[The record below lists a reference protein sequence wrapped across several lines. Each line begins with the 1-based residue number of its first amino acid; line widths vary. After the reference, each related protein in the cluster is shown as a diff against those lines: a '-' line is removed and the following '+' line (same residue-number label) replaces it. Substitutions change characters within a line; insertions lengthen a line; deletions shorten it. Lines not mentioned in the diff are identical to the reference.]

1 MVVAIGVLLVIQMMI
16 LGLNLHGVYR
26 IVTMALFPVLFVA
39 GMILLISSVAVL
51 IVVLLFVF
59 IFQVL
64 FASKKADAAVA
75 NRCCKTAITMLPH
88 KERASTQETIMLIR
102 KGNST
107 YRILTKHVLKY
118 RMRKFFS
125 CGAFCID
132 TVRLFVKRVNL

>member
-1 MVVAIGVLLVIQMMI
+1 MVVAIGVLLVIQMVI

-64 FASKKADAAVA
+64 FASKKEADAAVA
-75 NRCCKTAITMLPH
+75 NRCCKNCYHYAATQGTCQHTGNHHANP
-88 KERASTQETIMLIR
+88 ERERCTQHSFHGEHL
-102 KGNST
+102 
-107 YRILTKHVLKY
+107 
-118 RMRKFFS
+118 
-125 CGAFCID
+125 
-132 TVRLFVKRVNL
+132 

>member
-1 MVVAIGVLLVIQMMI
+1 MALMVVAIGVLLVIQMMI

-64 FASKKADAAVA
+64 FASKKEADAAVA
-75 NRCCKTAITMLPH
+75 NRCCKKLLSLCCHTRNVPAH
-88 KERASTQETIMLIR
+88 R
-102 KGNST
+102 KP
-107 YRILTKHVLKY
+107 
-118 RMRKFFS
+118 S
-125 CGAFCID
+125 C
-132 TVRLFVKRVNL
+132 